1 MLTAKY
7 KLKNNFEVSKLMK
20 EIDIDFIYSETDD
33 RFLLLNQDM
42 YGEISHT
49 VVGQQKSNKDSRIAI
64 INNKNMMM
72 EVFNIPV
79 EEMDEAI
86 VKV

>member
-33 RFLLLNQDM
+33 RFPDRTDLPEL
-42 YGEISHT
+42 GT
-49 VVGQQKSNKDSRIAI
+49 VYCKCKPG
-64 INNKNMMM
+64 
-72 EVFNIPV
+72 
-79 EEMDEAI
+79 
-86 VKV
+86 